1 MFNSVISVQQNLK
14 QQQQDEKNNMLLHL
28 ICQQPS
34 LSDCSSLASS
44 LSSSASSVSSLTNN
58 MQQQNNS
65 SAASAANRYKTELC
79 RSFQENGTCKYGD
92 KCQFAHGHNEL
103 RSMMRH
109 PKYKTELCKTFHASG
124 YCPYGPRCHF
134 VHDTSLDIQKPSNNS
149 ISIKTNSKN
158 KENTGLLMCAD
169 EKFQFTSDSFSVMN
183 SKENDYTFTSSKV
196 STYSN
201 SSANITPPSSRS
213 LSPDNFNTF
222 QMNLD
227 TDDSDFNTNLIV
239 NQILNNIYTAD
250 ISTTQYGSN
259 SVSSFSSSSEYSTF
273 SNIFY

>member
-1 MFNSVISVQQNLK
+1 MF
-14 QQQQDEKNNMLLHL
+14 LHL

-58 MQQQNNS
+58 MQQQGNS
-65 SAASAANRYKTELC
+65 TATSAANRYKTELC

-109 PKYKTELCKTFHASG
+109 PKYKTELCRTFHASG

-134 VHDTSLDIQKPSNNS
+134 VHDTNLDLQKSSNSS
-149 ISIKTNSKN
+149 ISIKTSSKN

-169 EKFQFTSDSFSVMN
+169 EKFQFNSESFAVC
-183 SKENDYTFTSSKV
+183 KENDFTFTSSKV
-196 STYSN
+196 SSYSN

-213 LSPDNFNTF
+213 LSPENFNTF

-227 TDDSDFNTNLIV
+227 TEDSDFNTNLIV
-239 NQILNNIYTAD
+239 NQILNNIYTTD
-250 ISTTQYGSN
+250 VSSSQFVSN
-259 SVSSFSSSSEYSTF
+259 SAF
-273 SNIFY
+273 